1 MGTNAP
7 SQLLGTL
14 GTLALLL
21 WGTAPA
27 QAITVTATQD
37 PGALVAALLGPGGTG
52 IVVTGVT
59 LLGHTQA
66 SFTVPGTTETSS
78 GTYTNASNTYGIGAG
93 VVLSTGA
100 VQHYGDGPNGLED
113 ATTAYLTPTFQL
125 AEATPAQEALL
136 DPITT
141 VGEDTF
147 DHFDVTELIVTFD
160 MQQGFDSVRF
170 NVVFGSEEYPE
181 FVEVG
186 YFDGFGM
193 FLNGTNVAFVASQPV
208 NITHPSMAAI
218 AGTELDGVLA
228 PGNVP
233 LLVFGG
239 PVNPTGN
246 TLRFII
252 GDRDD
257 PIYDSTVYIAG
268 LRATVPEPAAAG
280 AGLAAVLALAGVGRH
295 TARAR
300 G

>member
-1 MGTNAP
+1 MRTKAP
-7 SQLLGTL
+7 SR
-14 GTLALLL
+14 LL
-21 WGTAPA
+21 WTLSLLVCGAVPA
-27 QAITVTATQD
+27 QAITVTATQNT
-37 PGALVAALLGPGGTG
+37 GALVAALLGAGGTG

-59 LLGHTQA
+59 LLGHSQA
-66 SFTVPGTTETSS
+66 SFITPGATETSS
-78 GTYTNASNTYGIGAG
+78 GTFTNAGNTYGIGAG

-100 VQHYGDGPNGLED
+100 VQHYDDGANTSED
-113 ATTAYLTPTFQL
+113 ASTVYFTPTFES
-125 AEATPAQEALL
+125 AAATPAQEALL

-141 VGEDTF
+141 VGEDSF

-193 FLNGTNVAFVASQPV
+193 FLNGTNVAFVASRPV
-208 NITHPSMAAI
+208 NITHPNMAAI
-218 AGTELDGVLA
+218 GGTELDGVLA

-252 GDRDD
+252 GDRED

-268 LRATVPEPAAAG
+268 LRAVVPEPGAAG
-280 AGLAAVLALAGVGRH
+280 AGLAALLALGGLTKRA
-295 TARAR
+295 ARDRA
-300 G
+300 